1 MQIRRSSCFICN
13 FQGRRVS
20 KTVRRALR
28 LLLLFDADD
37 KRELSVTEA
46 AREMSIDKSVASR
59 LLSTLASEGFL
70 QRNLG
75 TQSYKLGPTIIR
87 LGAVAQKTINLI
99 TLASPHLVRMR
110 NLSKETVSLQVWRG
124 NKRFCVYQ
132 VESQHDIRR
141 VFEID
146 VPMPLEHGSSGAVLL
161 AFAPRANADAVIG
174 QLIRDREEQRAFL
187 SQLEKVR
194 RKGYAISSDQAI
206 LGISGIS
213 APLLNASGEAVASI
227 TISGPTERWTPERIE
242 SIRSDLLAVAA
253 FLSEALGATPSSV

>member
-75 TQSYKLGPTIIR
+75 TQSENTKYCSPLPSTRELSAARQPLTPGYR
-87 LGAVAQKTINLI
+87 
-99 TLASPHLVRMR
+99 LAS
-110 NLSKETVSLQVWRG
+110 
-124 NKRFCVYQ
+124 
-132 VESQHDIRR
+132 RR
-141 VFEID
+141 T
-146 VPMPLEHGSSGAVLL
+146 
-161 AFAPRANADAVIG
+161 
-174 QLIRDREEQRAFL
+174 DR
-187 SQLEKVR
+187 
-194 RKGYAISSDQAI
+194 
-206 LGISGIS
+206 
-213 APLLNASGEAVASI
+213 
-227 TISGPTERWTPERIE
+227 
-242 SIRSDLLAVAA
+242 
-253 FLSEALGATPSSV
+253 